1 MLFINVEYIKCQYVN
16 LRVLASKETN
26 DPKILMKYIKEVS
39 VILIH
44 LRVFRIHPRASYIKM
59 TSISQFYVG
68 KKLRL
73 PRVST
78 VYVDLWTF

>member
-1 MLFINVEYIKCQYVN
+1 MN
-16 LRVLASKETN
+16 
-26 DPKILMKYIKEVS
+26 YIKEVS

>member
-1 MLFINVEYIKCQYVN
+1 MSICKPE
-16 LRVLASKETN
+16 SEETN
-26 DPKILMKYIKEVS
+26 DPMRYIKEVS

-44 LRVFRIHPRASYIKM
+44 LRVFRIHSRASYIKM
-59 TSISQFYVG
+59 TSMSQFYAG